1 MFLCYIN
8 QASDFGP
15 CIAHFLLPIVEKGNS
30 NFLYAW
36 TPIVEPIIGGSTTL
50 MVHIPYIR

>member
-36 TPIVEPIIGGSTTL
+36 IPIVEPIIGGSATL
-50 MVHIPYIR
+50 MVHMPYIR